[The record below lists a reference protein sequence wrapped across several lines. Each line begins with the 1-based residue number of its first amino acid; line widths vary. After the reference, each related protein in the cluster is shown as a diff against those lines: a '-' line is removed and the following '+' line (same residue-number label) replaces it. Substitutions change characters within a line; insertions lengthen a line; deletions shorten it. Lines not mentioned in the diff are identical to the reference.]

1 MSLSDDRIAEWREL
15 LADQRSSGMS
25 VKEWCES
32 EGIREHRYYYWR
44 KRLSEPTVSSAPAS
58 PAAPRWLPVALDSA
72 PPSSPSLIT
81 LRVGRVLVE
90 VSSGFNAGLLSS
102 VLNVLE
108 ARC

>member
-1 MSLSDDRIAEWREL
+1 MSSSDERLTEWREL

-25 VKEWCES
+25 VKQWCES
-32 EGIREHRYYYWR
+32 EGISENRYYYWR
-44 KRLSEPTVSSAPAS
+44 KRLSEPVVSLAPAS
-58 PAAPRWLPVALDSA
+58 PLAPRWLPVALNDA
-72 PPSSPSLIT
+72 TPCSPGLT
-81 LRVGRVLVE
+81 LRVGRVSVD